1 MNNKFRRP
9 RVTRW
14 ERDGEYIAVTYT
26 QEDGQRVAA
35 NFKREVWTRPPR
47 EVREEVTSALA
58 KGPIA
63 LHGNRGGGHK
73 RD

>member
-35 NFKREVWTRPPR
+35 NFQRVVWTRPPR
-47 EVREEVTSALA
+47 EVREEVMRALA

-63 LHGNRGGGHK
+63 LYGRKGGPA
-73 RD
+73 

>member
-1 MNNKFRRP
+1 MNHECRRP

-35 NFKREVWTRPPR
+35 NFQRVVWTRPPR
-47 EVREEVTSALA
+47 EVREEVMRALA

-63 LHGNRGGGHK
+63 LYGRKGG
-73 RD
+73 RA